1 MSKKTFLE
9 DIYDRDNVP
18 DVAALYDEWAATY
31 DAEIADNGYATPK
44 RCAEALAKVATDH
57 SQPVLDF
64 GCGTGLSGMAL
75 RLAGFETLDGRDLSS
90 EMLTQAQAKGIY
102 RDLQQVTPD
111 TGIEGIVGRYSL
123 IAAIGVIGVGAGPAS
138 LVHSLLNALPTGGL
152 LVFSY
157 NDHVIQDTEYAEA
170 RDTALSSGLAIE
182 RLREFGPHLPGQNLN
197 SDVYVF
203 EKQ

>member
-18 DVAALYDEWAATY
+18 DVTALYDEWAATY
-31 DAEIADNGYATPK
+31 DKEIADNGYATPA
-44 RCAEALAKVATDH
+44 RCAQALAQVATDL

-75 RLAGFETLDGRDLSS
+75 RLAGFETLDGRDLST
-90 EMLTQAQAKGIY
+90 EMLAQAQAKGVY
-102 RDLQQVTPD
+102 RSLMQVDPE
-111 TGIEGIVGRYSL
+111 TGTDGIAGHYAL

-138 LVHSLLNALPTGGL
+138 LVHTLLSALPKGGL

-157 NDHVIQDTEYAEA
+157 NDHVIHDTEYAEA
-170 RDTALSSGLAIE
+170 RDTALSTGLAVE
-182 RLREFGPHLPGQNLN
+182 RFREFGPHLPGQNLN